1 MASQALQST
10 VSEVQSILRL
20 VAASPEKYTGPV
32 AQATPA
38 QAEVRHG
45 PRVCNMHDIIL
56 AVPAHM

>member
-1 MASQALQST
+1 MQYSMFDFRMASQALQST

-38 QAEVRHG
+38 QAEVRHSK
-45 PRVCNMHDIIL
+45 PLTM
-56 AVPAHM
+56 